1 MYLFLRKHPPPHS
14 NSQKTTTEKSILILK
29 TCKRHLIL
37 HFIFCNSFYSSGTVW
52 NTETVCGDV
61 STHHSPTASSL
72 HVKPSF
78 RAGSFRRNHLQWC
91 REKKVLPDFPNTD
104 KSDCTRLKSHS
115 QKWIQTPVTNYCISG
130 EGNKDCNKL
139 ERGTRVQMPNGL
151 NLLV

>member
-1 MYLFLRKHPPPHS
+1 MYLFLRKHHPPHS

-52 NTETVCGDV
+52 NTETVCRDV

-91 REKKVLPDFPNTD
+91 RKKKYSQTSPIPINLTVPDWRAICKNESKHQWLT
-104 KSDCTRLKSHS
+104 TAS
-115 QKWIQTPVTNYCISG
+115 QGKETKTATSWNEVHEYRC
-130 EGNKDCNKL
+130 
-139 ERGTRVQMPNGL
+139 RMA
-151 NLLV
+151 